1 MITEANKLVKEYSLN
16 DYIFFSGPAYSP
28 DFLCLDKDKKK
39 SLKFKTL
46 FIQEMA
52 NNGVLMNYISIS
64 HSHRENELKITLNAI
79 EKTLKIY
86 KKALS
91 EGISKFLRG
100 NVIKPVFRRFN

>member
-1 MITEANKLVKEYSLN
+1 M
-16 DYIFFSGPAYSP
+16 
-28 DFLCLDKDKKK
+28 CLDADKKK

-52 NNGVLMNYISIS
+52 NNRVLMNYISIS
-64 HSHRENELKITLNAI
+64 YSHGEEELKITLNAI

-91 EGISKFLRG
+91 EGINKYLRG
-100 NVIKPVFRRFN
+100 DVIKPVFRRFN